1 VSAHTVAGD
10 ANPARIQLIGEC
22 IENSLDQLFSD
33 IAVHV
38 ITGVVGGFGGV
49 DVEAGTG
56 AEVVC
61 VVLALDV
68 ESACG

>member
-1 VSAHTVAGD
+1 MSTHTVAGNTN
-10 ANPARIQLIGEC
+10 AASIQLGES
-22 IENSLDQLFSD
+22 IEDGLGQFFGD

-38 ITGVVGGFGGV
+38 IAGVVGGLCGV

-68 ESACG
+68 KAA

>member
-1 VSAHTVAGD
+1 MPTHTVAGD
-10 ANPARIQLIGEC
+10 TNTTGIQLRERSKDG
-22 IENSLDQLFSD
+22 LWQLFGD

-38 ITGVVGGFGGV
+38 IAGVVGGFSGV
-49 DVEAGTG
+49 DVEAGAG

-68 ESACG
+68 EAA